1 MAVSKTIEALNRIS
15 KRENLESKQETA
27 AILALNKIDAQKDRD
42 LMQTKIT
49 FYDRERRADEE
60 KLNTLKETLRVANY
74 SLENIYDTKAGISV
88 NEQISTTDGAVK
100 AAEDI
105 ETVLGLLQKQA
116 SDYDTNIQSYTSAI
130 EDANTR
136 LTHLEGY
143 RKFLTEGAGVRDFDK
158 SGAIDKKDMT
168 LENYFKSTG
177 INMSLVDEETLNYMK
192 DFSNRAYIDDAS
204 LRKLNTDVKAA
215 LTESIKA
222 DRELETFSQND
233 ISDFMEDKTTMIK
246 QTGAKGYTASGLRFN
261 AALAGGDS
269 NIDEYE
275 KRYMAHQYQLSKDM
289 GLKDLIG
296 SYESEAKRVKEF
308 YGVDMPHHTEFL
320 YQLEESLAN
329 DYDYNIDTMVD
340 DLGRNIANL
349 ENKKPSKENA
359 MKVIGFKI
367 QKDLLL
373 KSQRANQKYIR
384 AINMASGENPI
395 YDPLIDEIEAR
406 FEEWDNAVDINEQEE
421 LTRILKE
428 FYGFDP
434 LSRADRDFIDKQRKL
449 SDADRLT
456 NLGLP
461 APDEIDMEGAP
472 SIVDTSY
479 GESEWDVITTP
490 EITQEN
496 ALNQDETTI
505 QGADGDWKGSLNDL
519 ASKSTNYLR
528 EAFKELKE
536 ISRTETK
543 GDESTVIS
551 RNIVPTLRI
560 NPITAETTTG
570 ELEQKTI
577 ENTLFDLPDSNYEE
591 IYEQLSPFIKR
602 PEIEEWQHI
611 APENLQAIPTG
622 RISFTE
628 TEDGMSSPSQINW
641 VTGDVYIEGQ
651 YVGSIEKD
659 EERDIIAFPTYD
671 DGTEV
676 MRAFDDRNPYKDKDY
691 VRRLISNPRL
701 TSLTDKILE
710 DPSYNVSNYINDL
723 IRLVNNDRMFKIENF
738 SIVELIRQGQ
748 LPNADD
754 SQKELAVTFLQ
765 SMQEVIEEFRTLSG
779 PLNIKDANEKVLE
792 MYDKDTAWTAV
803 EAGKLSEDV
812 FWRVFP
818 MQTIE

>member
-15 KRENLESKQETA
+15 KREDLESRQETA

-49 FYDRERRADEE
+49 FYDRERQADEE
-60 KLNTLKETLRVANY
+60 KLNALKETLRVANY
-74 SLENIYDTKAGISV
+74 SLENIYDAKAGISV

-116 SDYDTNIQSYTSAI
+116 SDYDANIKSYTSAI

-222 DRELETFSQND
+222 DKELQTFSQND

-261 AALAGGDS
+261 AALASGDA

-289 GLKDLIG
+289 GLKDLVS
-296 SYESEAKRVKEF
+296 SYESGARQVKEL
-308 YGVDMPHHTEFL
+308 YGIDMPNSTEFL

-329 DYDYNIDTMVD
+329 DYDYNIDTMVN
-340 DLGRNIANL
+340 DLRRNIANL

-359 MKVIGFKI
+359 RKIMGFQI

-434 LSRADRDFIDKQRKL
+434 LSRTDRDFIDKQRKL

-496 ALNQDETTI
+496 ALSQDKTTI
-505 QGADGDWKGSLNDL
+505 QGVDGDWKGSLSDL

-560 NPITAETTTG
+560 NPITAEATTG

-577 ENTLFDLPDSNYEE
+577 ENALFDLPDSNYEKTFDT
-591 IYEQLSPFIKR
+591 LSPFIKR
-602 PEIEEWQHI
+602 SEIEEWQHI

-622 RISFTE
+622 TISFTE

-651 YVGSIEKD
+651 YAGSLIED
-659 EERDIIAFPTYD
+659 ESANLGFPTYD
-671 DGTEV
+671 DGTEAI
-676 MRAFDDRNPYKDKDY
+676 RSFDDRNPYKDKDY

-701 TSLTDKILE
+701 KPLRDKILE

-723 IRLVNNDRMFKIENF
+723 IRLVDEDRMFTRENF
-738 SIVELIRQGQ
+738 SIIELIN
-748 LPNADD
+748 PNADA
-754 SQKELAVTFLQ
+754 SQRELAVTFLQ